1 MKRRTSH
8 HTSFAVVLLAVVVP
22 PTLLAM
28 IPDPADYSMR
38 QFLQKD
44 DTQRSYRAMRR
55 LEAENGG
62 RRGWLEAVTEY
73 SIESGFHY
81 QVTAEGG
88 SSLVRSKVLR
98 AVLDGEREIIAEGET
113 ARSLALANYAF
124 QPNGVDD
131 DGLANILLSP
141 KREERVL
148 VEGTMFLKPDG
159 GDLVRLQGRLAKNP
173 SFWVRNVQIVRSYKR
188 IEGVV
193 VPVTLEST
201 ARARPRP
208 RLIAHD
214 LRVFRDR
221 RSPHQCCS
229 AALIDSPLTVRTRP
243 PRHFGRVVGG
253 EECLDPQLLQCH
265 VFRRAESH
273 DCAEKTQLDLVPP
286 NVNGQEQIAR
296 AE

>member
-1 MKRRTSH
+1 MQHRPRPHPSL
-8 HTSFAVVLLAVVVP
+8 AIVLLAVVVP

-28 IPDPADYSMR
+28 IPDPADHSMR
-38 QFLQKD
+38 QFLQQD
-44 DTQRSYRAMRR
+44 DTQRPYRAVRR

-73 SIESGFHY
+73 SVESGFSY
-81 QVTAEGG
+81 LVTAEGG

-113 ARSLALANYAF
+113 ARSSLALANYAF

-131 DGLANILLSP
+131 EGLANILLSP

-148 VEGTMFLKPDG
+148 VSGTMFLQADD
-159 GDLVRLQGRLAKNP
+159 GDLVRLQGRLAKSP

-201 ARARPRP
+201 A
-208 RLIAHD
+208 HV
-214 LRVFRDR
+214 RVLGPASMRMTYLYSEIDGHR
-221 RSPHQCCS
+221 VS
-229 AALIDSPLTVRTRP
+229 AA
-243 PRHFGRVVGG
+243 
-253 EECLDPQLLQCH
+253 
-265 VFRRAESH
+265 AEH
-273 DCAEKTQLDLVPP
+273 
-286 NVNGQEQIAR
+286 
-296 AE
+296 